1 MKKVLVIGAAVCLMS
16 GIVMAQQPPAAPMVH
31 KFNENIQIKSDSDKL
46 MAIVDVDGKVTLTAG
61 SSYDEVINILIVRM
75 IKQNGQ
81 ALEQIQIMGKLIDDA
96 KARANATTTKAA
108 EIFQIW
114 NPPQTKEEP
123 KKVVEAVKTVKET
136 PTPVGNRGTE
146 NSFWQKLTGK

>member
-1 MKKVLVIGAAVCLMS
+1 MKKSIVISTAVCLMS
-16 GIVMAQQPPAAPMVH
+16 GIVMAQQLKIDSQKQTVH

-46 MAIVDVDGKVTLTAG
+46 MAIVDIDGKVTLVTGA
-61 SSYDEVINILIVRM
+61 SYDDVINILIIRM

-81 ALEQIQIMGKLIDDA
+81 ALEQIQMMGKLIDDA

-114 NPPQTKEEP
+114 NPPAPKKEEPIKVEIKKEEP
-123 KKVVEAVKTVKET
+123 KKIVEK
-136 PTPVGNRGTE
+136 
-146 NSFWQKLTGK
+146 SFWQKLTGK